1 MDDNTKWTKV
11 DRLQN
16 DTTTTKKK
24 RAKHK
29 KKNFHSF
36 IIFACGV
43 G

>member
-11 DRLQN
+11 DRSQN
-16 DTTTTKKK
+16 DTTTK
-24 RAKHK
+24 RAKLK

-36 IIFACGV
+36 IIFTCGV